1 MTLLSP
7 ELTGVI
13 VVSLLLV
20 WLALGAHIGV
30 ALGLAGF
37 LGIYLSVGPD
47 AAFAQISAVPFGT
60 TNSFALA
67 VIPLF
72 ILMGSFATVS
82 GITTELFRMAYV
94 WIGGLRGGL
103 AMATVMSSAAFGAAS
118 GSTIVNAA
126 VFTRMAMPEMARFG
140 YDIRLNAGCI
150 AAAGTLAALIPPSI
164 LMVIYAVITEQSIG
178 KLLIAGI
185 VPGILTALIYCGG
198 IYILARVRPDL
209 APLANL
215 KFSWSE
221 RWQSLRGVYGIMIL
235 FVLVVGGIYGG
246 YFPATYAGAVGAFG
260 AFLIALGKRRL
271 GWSSLV
277 EVLKEA
283 AVTTSVIFIIVV
295 GGMLFARFLT
305 YSGLV
310 TTISSAMI
318 GLGVGKYTYLLGFV
332 VLFTILGCFIEPIA
346 IMVMTLPVMFPV
358 MMKAGFDP
366 IWLGV
371 VAVKLA
377 EIGVLTPPVG
387 LNVFVVKS
395 SSPIPVTLGE
405 AFAGVTPFIVLDF
418 LSLGLYVAFPGMIT
432 PIVPVASLPASQVKS
447 HSNDPA

>member
-1 MTLLSP
+1 MPLLSP
-7 ELTGVI
+7 ETTGIV
-13 VVSLLLV
+13 VVSLLLI
-20 WLALGAHIGV
+20 WLVLGAHIGV

-47 AAFAQISAVPFGT
+47 AAFAQIAAIPFGT
-60 TNSFALA
+60 TNSFSLA

-72 ILMGSFATVS
+72 ILMGSFATAS
-82 GITTELFRMAYV
+82 GITTDLFRMAYV
-94 WIGGLRGGL
+94 WLGALRGGL

-126 VFTRMAMPEMARFG
+126 VFTKMAMPEMARFG
-140 YDIRLNAGCI
+140 YDVRLNAGCI

-164 LMVIYAVITEQSIG
+164 LMVVYAVITEQSIG
-178 KLLIAGI
+178 KLLIAGV
-185 VPGILTALIYCGG
+185 VPGILTAIIYCTG
-198 IYILARVRPDL
+198 IYVFARVRPDL

-215 KFSWSE
+215 KFTWTE
-221 RWQSLRGVYGIMIL
+221 RFQSLKGVYGIMIL
-235 FVLVVGGIYGG
+235 FSVVVGGIYGG

-260 AFLIALGKRRL
+260 AFVIALARRKL
-271 GWSSLV
+271 TPGSLID
-277 EVLKEA
+277 VLKEA

-295 GGMLFARFLT
+295 GGILFARFLT

-310 TTISSAMI
+310 TAISSFMI
-318 GLGVGKYTYLLGFV
+318 GLGADKYTYLLCFV

-346 IMVMTLPVMFPV
+346 IMVMTLPIMFPV
-358 MMKAGFDP
+358 MKEAGFDP

-395 SSPIPVTLGE
+395 SSPIPVTLGQ
-405 AFAGVTPFIVLDF
+405 AFAGVTPFILLDF
-418 LSLGLYVAFPGMIT
+418 LSLGLYVIFPEMILW
-432 PIVPVASLPASQVKS
+432 LPNLTA
-447 HSNDPA
+447 P

>member
-1 MTLLSP
+1 LPLLEAS
-7 ELTGVI
+7 TAGYI
-13 VVSLLLV
+13 VVSLLVV
-20 WLALGAHIGV
+20 WLALGVHIGV

-37 LGIYLSVGPD
+37 LGIYLTVGPD
-47 AAFAQISAVPFGT
+47 AAAAQLAAVPFST
-60 TNSFALA
+60 TNNFNLA

-72 ILMGSFATVS
+72 ILMGSFATAA
-82 GITTELFRMAYV
+82 GIVTELFRTAYL
-94 WIGGLRGGL
+94 WFGTLRGGL

-126 VFTRMAMPEMARFG
+126 VFTKMAMPEMTRFG
-140 YDIRLNAGCI
+140 YDVRLSSGCI

-164 LMVIYAVITEQSIG
+164 LMVIYGVITEQSIG

-185 VPGILTALIYCGG
+185 IPGIVTALLYCGG
-198 IYILARVRPDL
+198 IYILARWRPDL
-209 APLANL
+209 APLA
-215 KFSWSE
+215 KITVTWGE
-221 RWQSLRGVYGIMIL
+221 RLRSLYGVSGIMVL

-260 AFLIALGKRRL
+260 AFGIALVKRRL
-271 GWSSLV
+271 GLGSLT

-310 TTISSAMI
+310 DIISA
-318 GLGVGKYTYLLGFV
+318 GLLSFGTGKYTYLIGYV

-346 IMVMTLPVMFPV
+346 IMVMTLPIMYPV
-358 MMKAGFDP
+358 MAAQGFDP

-371 VAVKLA
+371 VSVKLA

-395 SSPIPVTLGE
+395 SSPIPVTLGQV
-405 AFAGVTPFIVLDF
+405 FTGVVPFIALDF
-418 LSLGLYVAFPGMIT
+418 LSLGLYVAFPEMIT
-432 PIVPVASLPASQVKS
+432 WLPNLMAK
-447 HSNDPA
+447 

>member
-1 MTLLSP
+1 MLNTQAA
-7 ELTGVI
+7 GYI
-13 VVSLLLV
+13 VVTFLLV
-20 WLALGAHIGV
+20 ALTLGVHIGV

-37 LGIYLSVGPD
+37 LGIFLTVGPD
-47 AAFAQISAVPFGT
+47 AAAAQIAAIPFST
-60 TNSFALA
+60 TNNFNLA

-72 ILMGSFATVS
+72 ILMGSFATVA
-82 GITTELFRMAYV
+82 GIVTDLFRTAYL
-94 WIGGLRGGL
+94 WLGQLRGGL

-126 VFTRMAMPEMARFG
+126 VFTKMAMPEMTRFG
-140 YDIRLNAGCI
+140 YDVRLSSGCI

-164 LMVIYAVITEQSIG
+164 LMVIYGVITEQSIG

-185 VPGILTALIYCGG
+185 IPGIVTALLYCGG
-198 IYILARVRPDL
+198 IYLVARLRPDL
-209 APLANL
+209 APLAKISVN
-215 KFSWSE
+215 WGE
-221 RWQSLRGVYGIMIL
+221 RWRSLYGVSGIMIL
-235 FVLVVGGIYGG
+235 FFIVVGGIYGG

-260 AFLIALGKRRL
+260 AFIIALVKGRMA
-271 GWSSLV
+271 GSSLL

-310 TTISSAMI
+310 DIISNSLLS
-318 GLGVGKYTYLLGFV
+318 LGTGKYTYLIGYV
-332 VLFTILGCFIEPIA
+332 VLFIILGCFIEPIA
-346 IMVMTLPVMFPV
+346 IMVMTLPIMYPV
-358 MMKAGFDP
+358 MVAQGFDP

-371 VAVKLA
+371 VSVKLA

-395 SSPIPVTLGE
+395 SSPVPVTLGQV
-405 AFAGVTPFIVLDF
+405 FTGVVPFIALDF
-418 LSLGLYVAFPGMIT
+418 LSLGLYVAFPEVILW
-432 PIVPVASLPASQVKS
+432 LPNLMSGR
-447 HSNDPA
+447 

>member
-1 MTLLSP
+1 MATFSP
-7 ELTGVI
+7 EITGYI
-13 VVSLLLV
+13 VVNGLLL
-20 WLALGAHIGV
+20 ALMMGAHIGV

-37 LGIYLSVGPD
+37 AGIYLSVSPD
-47 AAFAQISAVPFGT
+47 AAFAQLTAIPFGT
-60 TNSFALA
+60 TNSFTLA

-94 WIGGLRGGL
+94 WLGSLRGGL

-140 YDIRLNAGCI
+140 YDVRLNAGCI

-164 LMVIYAVITEQSIG
+164 LMVVYAVITEQSIG

-185 VPGILTALIYCGG
+185 VPGILTAIIYCAG

-215 KFSWSE
+215 QFTWTQRFE
-221 RWQSLRGVYGIMIL
+221 SLKGVWGILIL
-235 FVLVVGGIYGG
+235 FILIVGGIYGG

-260 AFLIALGKRRL
+260 AFVIALLKRRIT
-271 GWSSLV
+271 GKAMS

-283 AVTTSVIFIIVV
+283 AVTTSVIFIIVI
-295 GGMLFARFLT
+295 GGILFARFLT

-310 TTISSAMI
+310 TTISTSI
-318 GLGVGKYTYLLGFV
+318 LSLGGTKYMYLLGFI
-332 VLFTILGCFIEPIA
+332 VLFLILGCFIEPIA
-346 IMVMTLPVMFPV
+346 IMVMTLPIMFPV
-358 MMKAGFDP
+358 MKEAGFDP

-371 VAVKLA
+371 VSVKLA

-387 LNVFVVKS
+387 LNVFVVRS
-395 SSPIPVTLGE
+395 SSPIPVTLGQV
-405 AFAGVTPFIVLDF
+405 FAGVTPFIVLDF
-418 LSLGLYVAFPGMIT
+418 LSLGLYVIFPEMIT
-432 PIVPVASLPASQVKS
+432 WLPNLMSP
-447 HSNDPA
+447 H

>member
-1 MTLLSP
+1 MPLLSP
-7 ELTGVI
+7 ETTGIV

-20 WLALGAHIGV
+20 WLVMGAHIGV

-47 AAFAQISAVPFGT
+47 AAFAQIAAIPFGT
-60 TNSFALA
+60 TNSFSLA

-72 ILMGSFATVS
+72 ILMGSFATAS
-82 GITTELFRMAYV
+82 GITTDLFRMAYV
-94 WIGGLRGGL
+94 WLGALRGGL

-126 VFTRMAMPEMARFG
+126 VFTKMAMPEMARFG
-140 YDIRLNAGCI
+140 YDVRLNAGCI

-164 LMVIYAVITEQSIG
+164 LMVVYAVITEQSIG
-178 KLLIAGI
+178 KLLNAGV
-185 VPGILTALIYCGG
+185 VPGILTAIIYCTG
-198 IYILARVRPDL
+198 IYVLARVRPDL

-215 KFSWSE
+215 KFTWTE
-221 RWQSLRGVYGIMIL
+221 RFQSLKGVYGIMIL
-235 FVLVVGGIYGG
+235 FSIVVGGIYGG

-260 AFLIALGKRRL
+260 AFVIALARRKL
-271 GWSSLV
+271 TPGSLID
-277 EVLKEA
+277 VLKEA

-295 GGMLFARFLT
+295 GGILFARFLT

-310 TTISSAMI
+310 TTISSFMI
-318 GLGVGKYTYLLGFV
+318 GLGADKYTYLLCFV
-332 VLFTILGCFIEPIA
+332 VLFTVLGCFIEPIA

-358 MMKAGFDP
+358 MKEAGFDP

-395 SSPIPVTLGE
+395 SSPIPVTLGQ
-405 AFAGVTPFIVLDF
+405 AFAGVTPFILLDF
-418 LSLGLYVAFPGMIT
+418 LSLGLYVIFPEMILW
-432 PIVPVASLPASQVKS
+432 LPNLTA
-447 HSNDPA
+447 P

>member
-13 VVSLLLV
+13 VVALLLV

-37 LGIYLSVGPD
+37 LGIFLSVGPD

-215 KFSWSE
+215 KFNWSE

-260 AFLIALGKRRL
+260 AFLIALSKRRL
-271 GWSSLV
+271 GWTSLV
-277 EVLKEA
+277 EVLKDA

-395 SSPIPVTLGE
+395 SSPIPVTLGQ

-432 PIVPVASLPASQVKS
+432 WLPNYMA
-447 HSNDPA
+447 P

>member
-271 GWSSLV
+271 SWSSLV
-277 EVLKEA
+277 EVLKDA

-405 AFAGVTPFIVLDF
+405 AFAGVTPFIALDF

-432 PIVPVASLPASQVKS
+432 WLPNYMAS
-447 HSNDPA
+447 

>member
-1 MTLLSP
+1 MLLAP
-7 ELTGVI
+7 DVAGYI
-13 VVSLLLV
+13 VVGLLLL
-20 WLALGAHIGV
+20 WLAFGAHIGV

-37 LGIYLSVGPD
+37 IGIYLTVGPD
-47 AAFAQISAVPFGT
+47 AAAAQLAAIPFST
-60 TNSFALA
+60 TNNFALA

-72 ILMGSFATVS
+72 ILMGSFATQA
-82 GITTELFRMAYV
+82 GIVTELFRTAYL
-94 WIGGLRGGL
+94 WLGRLRGGL

-126 VFTRMAMPEMARFG
+126 VFTKMAMPEMTRFG
-140 YDIRLNAGCI
+140 YDVRLSSGCI

-164 LMVIYAVITEQSIG
+164 LMVIYGVITEQSIG

-185 VPGILTALIYCGG
+185 IPGIVTALLYCGG

-209 APLANL
+209 APRADINVN
-215 KFSWSE
+215 WGQ
-221 RWQSLRGVYGIMIL
+221 RWRSLYGVTGVMVL
-235 FVLVVGGIYGG
+235 FVIVVGGIYGG
-246 YFPATYAGAVGAFG
+246 YFPATYAGAVGAAG
-260 AFLIALGKRRL
+260 AFVIALCKRRM
-271 GWSSLV
+271 GMGSLA

-295 GGMLFARFLT
+295 GGMVFARFLT

-310 TTISSAMI
+310 DIISRELLSF
-318 GLGVGKYTYLLGFV
+318 GTGKYTYLIGYV

-346 IMVMTLPVMFPV
+346 IMVMTLPIMYPV
-358 MMKAGFDP
+358 MVAQGFDP

-371 VAVKLA
+371 VSVKLA

-395 SSPIPVTLGE
+395 SSPVPVTLGQV
-405 AFAGVTPFIVLDF
+405 FTGVMPFIAMDF
-418 LSLGLYVAFPGMIT
+418 LSLVLYVFFPGMIT
-432 PIVPVASLPASQVKS
+432 WLPNLMAK
-447 HSNDPA
+447 

>member
-432 PIVPVASLPASQVKS
+432 WLPNYMA
-447 HSNDPA
+447 P

>member
-1 MTLLSP
+1 MPLLTPEVAGYLVVGLLLLS
-7 ELTGVI
+7 LT
-13 VVSLLLV
+13 
-20 WLALGAHIGV
+20 LGAHIGV
-30 ALGLAGF
+30 ALGLCGF
-37 LGIYLSVGPD
+37 LGIYLTVGPD
-47 AAFAQISAVPFGT
+47 AAFAQLAAIPFGT

-72 ILMGSFATVS
+72 ILMGSFATVAA
-82 GITTELFRMAYV
+82 ITTDLFRTAYV
-94 WIGGLRGGL
+94 WLGGLRGGL

-126 VFTRMAMPEMARFG
+126 VFTRMAMPEMHRFG
-140 YDIRLNAGCI
+140 YDVRLSAGCI

-164 LMVIYAVITEQSIG
+164 LMVIYGVITEQSIG

-198 IYILARVRPDL
+198 IYIIARVRPDI
-209 APLANL
+209 APLAKL
-215 KFSWSE
+215 SFSWKE
-221 RWQSLRGVYGIMIL
+221 RWQSLYGVSGIMIL

-260 AFLIALGKRRL
+260 AFVIALVKGRL
-271 GWSSLV
+271 TGSALI

-310 TTISSAMI
+310 TMISTALLS
-318 GLGVGKYTYLLGFV
+318 LGTGKYTYLLGFV

-346 IMVMTLPVMFPV
+346 IMVMTLPIMFPV
-358 MMKAGFDP
+358 MKEAGFDP

-371 VAVKLA
+371 VSVKLA

-395 SSPIPVTLGE
+395 SSPIPVTLGQ
-405 AFAGVTPFIVLDF
+405 AFAGVTPFIALDF
-418 LSLGLYVAFPGMIT
+418 LSLGLYVAFPEMILW
-432 PIVPVASLPASQVKS
+432 LPNLTA
-447 HSNDPA
+447 P

>member
-1 MTLLSP
+1 MPLLTP
-7 ELTGVI
+7 EVAGYIVI
-13 VVSLLLV
+13 GQLLI

-30 ALGLAGF
+30 ALGLSGF
-37 LGIYLSVGPD
+37 LGIYLTVGPD
-47 AAFAQISAVPFGT
+47 AAFAQLSAVPFGT

-72 ILMGSFATVS
+72 ILMGSFATVAA
-82 GITTELFRMAYV
+82 ITTDLFRAAYI
-94 WIGGLRGGL
+94 WLGGLRGGL

-126 VFTRMAMPEMARFG
+126 VFTRMAMPEMTRFG
-140 YDIRLNAGCI
+140 YDVRLSAGCI

-185 VPGILTALIYCGG
+185 VPGVLTALIYCGG
-198 IYILARVRPDL
+198 IYAIARLRPDI
-209 APLANL
+209 APRAKLS
-215 KFSWSE
+215 FTWGE
-221 RWQSLRGVYGIMIL
+221 RWRSLYGVSGIMIL
-235 FVLVVGGIYGG
+235 FVVVVGGIYGG

-260 AFLIALGKRRL
+260 AFIIALVKRRL
-271 GWSSLV
+271 GLGSLL

-295 GGMLFARFLT
+295 GGILFARFLT

-310 TTISSAMI
+310 TMISTALLTI
-318 GLGVGKYTYLLGFV
+318 GTGKYIYLLGFML
-332 VLFTILGCFIEPIA
+332 LFTVLGCFLEPIA
-346 IMVMTLPVMFPV
+346 IMVMTLPIMFPV
-358 MMKAGFDP
+358 MTAAGFDP

-371 VAVKLA
+371 IAVKLA

-395 SSPIPVTLGE
+395 ASPVPVTLGQ
-405 AFAGVTPFIVLDF
+405 AFAGVAPFILLDF
-418 LSLGLYVAFPGMIT
+418 LSLGLYVAFPEMLLWLPNLMT
-432 PIVPVASLPASQVKS
+432 P
-447 HSNDPA
+447 